1 MLTIAL
7 GVMLGLFGFF
17 VACALLAGLISGLVT
32 LLKDHREGFTAFLLW
47 VAALVAAGVMYAA
60 GVWS

>member
-1 MLTIAL
+1 MMTIAL
-7 GVMLGLFGFF
+7 GVMLGLFGFV
-17 VACALLAGLISGLVT
+17 VACALLGGLISGFVALIGS
-32 LLKDHREGFTAFLLW
+32 HREGFTAFLLW